1 MIEMKTRQELTTW
14 IKKQKQLGSTIG
26 FVPTMGFLHEGHL
39 SLVEQAKKKA
49 DIVVMSIF
57 VNPLQFG
64 EGEDYESYPRDHD
77 RDKELADSHGV
88 DVLFSPGVE
97 EMYPRPMS
105 TTLVVH
111 EGTDV
116 LCGQSRPGHFN
127 GVATVVLKLL
137 QITSADYAY
146 FGLKDAQQV
155 AIIQRMVEDFHLAT
169 EIIPIDIVR
178 ESDGLAKSS
187 RNVNLNLEERQEAPE
202 IYSCLK
208 DASRKTQNGDF
219 TNSTDLEDWV
229 RLQLQKKLTGKIDY
243 VQVLEFP
250 SLKAPKQLE
259 GKILLATAVYYKRA
273 RLIDNI
279 VIEIKG

>member
-1 MIEMKTRQELTTW
+1 MKTRQELTTW
-14 IKKQKQLGSTIG
+14 IKKQKQLGYTIG

-97 EMYPRPMS
+97 EMYPRSMS

-137 QITSADYAY
+137 QITLADYAY

-155 AIIQRMVEDFHLAT
+155 AIIQRMVEDFHLET

-202 IYSCLK
+202 IYTCLK
-208 DASRKTQNGDF
+208 DASRKTQNEEF